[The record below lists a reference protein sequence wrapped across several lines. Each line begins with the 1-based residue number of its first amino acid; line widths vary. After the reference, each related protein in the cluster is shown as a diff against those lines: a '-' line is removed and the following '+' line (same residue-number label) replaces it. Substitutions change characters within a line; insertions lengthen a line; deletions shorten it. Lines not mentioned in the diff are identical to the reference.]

1 MSTIAATTEA
11 SPAAGGPWSLVS
23 LLGGQRATIVEHLRR
38 NGDATVAEL
47 AARLEV
53 SDVAVRRHLAV
64 LAAEELVTSEVV
76 GGARGRPAARYRLTP
91 TAGRLFPHRYDRF
104 AAEVL
109 DFLDA
114 HHGRDGLLAFL
125 RWRVEREVEGL
136 RDAVTAEDLHSRLE
150 QLADALSAAGF
161 EASVSEDG
169 ESFTLV
175 QDHCAIY
182 DVAKDHPEVCSYEA
196 ATFAKVLGS
205 DVQLSRRETLA
216 GGSTACVCTVR
227 TCSSTL
233 PTRAEQNEQNEQNEQ
248 DDSVTPRA
256 VGEDGTPT
264 VPNPDR
270 RQHDTDTDR
279 RPTGAGDDK

>member
-1 MSTIAATTEA
+1 MQATTATTETSA
-11 SPAAGGPWSLVS
+11 PAGGSRSLVS
-23 LLGGQRATIVEHLRR
+23 LLGEQRATIVEHLRR

-53 SDVAVRRHLAV
+53 SEVAVRRHLAV
-64 LAAEELVTSEVV
+64 LATEELVTSETV
-76 GGARGRPAARYRLTP
+76 GGSRGRPAARYRLTP

-104 AAEVL
+104 ATEVL

-136 RDAVTAEDLHSRLE
+136 RAAVTAKDLHARLE
-150 QLADALSAAGF
+150 QLAAALSEAGF

-196 ATFAKVLGS
+196 ATFSKVLGS

-216 GGSTACVCTVR
+216 GGASACVCTIR
-227 TCSSTL
+227 TCNSAAQH
-233 PTRAEQNEQNEQNEQ
+233 REQ
-248 DDSVTPRA
+248 DVTSSPA
-256 VGEDGTPT
+256 SEDGSTT
-264 VPNPDR
+264 APNP
-270 RQHDTDTDR
+270 
-279 RPTGAGDDK
+279 

>member
-1 MSTIAATTEA
+1 MSATAATTDT
-11 SPAAGGPWSLVS
+11 SSAAGGSRSLVS
-23 LLGGQRATIVEHLRR
+23 LLGEQRATIVEHLRR

-53 SDVAVRRHLAV
+53 SEVAARRHLAV
-64 LAAEELVTSEVV
+64 LADEGLVTSEVVGVV

-136 RDAVTAEDLHSRLE
+136 RDAVTAEDLHARLV
-150 QLADALSAAGF
+150 QLAAALSEAGF
-161 EASVSEDG
+161 EASVSDDG

-196 ATFAKVLGS
+196 ATFSKVLGS

-227 TCSSTL
+227 MCSSRS
-233 PTRAEQNEQNEQNEQ
+233 PEQHEQH
-248 DDSVTPRA
+248 DDVTPPV
-256 VGEDGTPT
+256 VGGDSTPS
-264 VPNPDR
+264 VPNRTEGPS
-270 RQHDTDTDR
+270 DTQTDR
-279 RPTGAGDDK
+279 RPTGAGDDQ